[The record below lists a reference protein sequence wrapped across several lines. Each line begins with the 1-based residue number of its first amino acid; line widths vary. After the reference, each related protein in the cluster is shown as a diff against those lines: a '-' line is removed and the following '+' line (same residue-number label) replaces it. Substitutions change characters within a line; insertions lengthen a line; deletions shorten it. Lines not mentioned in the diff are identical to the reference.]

1 MIIIHYKKG
10 VYNVE
15 SISILNYQG
24 NKGSLMDFI
33 SYEISNFVEPGDT
46 IVDIFSGSGT
56 VGNEL
61 QKFYKIIA
69 NDAEKY
75 ASLISEALLQPP
87 SREKLN
93 ASCKVFIKELDKVI
107 SFKREIEQQNIAIET
122 ELIKLKDNYGLINF
136 YSKLPTVWNNVE
148 NNITPDML
156 RIKNEYNLFQYYYAG
171 TYFSLLQCIEI
182 DSIIKLIKNFDKEVQ
197 SILYSCLFFAMK
209 ECVFSKDGHMAQP
222 LNIEKNQNRHIK
234 QREKSVQMYFY
245 NKLEEFNRKTLDI
258 DNKNDNI
265 VFHSDF
271 LELLNDNLL
280 KLNPKLIYADPPY
293 TDMQYSRYYH
303 LLNVAAQY
311 DYPELTIIGGKY
323 TKGLYTEGRNQSLL
337 SKRSTAKKQLEKL
350 IQFTATNDICLAL
363 SYAYPEDIEKQ
374 AVDRYTVTIEDLIS
388 MAELYYSPD
397 RVHVK
402 RKNYKHANHRNSNQ
416 KKVFEYLII
425 CGDPLVETEFDVR
438 KLKQE
443 LKLLTP
449 TSKNDL
455 YNSHLYWSQKSYN
468 VIDTLIK
475 NLSNEGDIVFD
486 PFMGSGVTVL
496 QAINKENNRIG
507 IGCDVNEMPN
517 FICRTILNDMF
528 SETALNTLENFYKE
542 LNSLLFYYETSC
554 PICNASSTITKVLFD
569 KPDRTINKFDIHS
582 INYVCTICGKGVKK
596 PDSNDYEKIYFS
608 KELKNIEDSK
618 LIKNSKIAVGE
629 NDKISYIFTP
639 RNFSILDEIVGL
651 IKKHNDQELLKYLLM
666 SVIHLSKI
674 TDTHSN
680 SQWPLWI
687 PKKNCVEKNVVELL
701 QKRIKNIEKTITY
714 INKNYYPNSIVSSPN
729 ELNSNRVMLL
739 HKGSQ
744 LITKEEIPDNSVSLI
759 ITDPPYMEQVMYSE
773 YMQLYHPFLNLD
785 FNLEDEVVVSSANTR
800 NKDKR
805 NYFLLLDEVFKICA
819 QKLKTNAYMCLF
831 FHDSN
836 LEVWSELIK
845 ILEKNGFKFI
855 SQEHIK
861 KTKTVK
867 NILSPKKSLN
877 GDAVLFFQNTGL
889 PLGESLCSVSI
900 EEIADAVYKQSKL
913 LILQNGPMS
922 TPELYDNGIME
933 FLIHNGWL
941 HVLSKKYKSLVE
953 IFEDRFLWEKESGK
967 WKLG

>member
-1 MIIIHYKKG
+1 M
-10 VYNVE
+10 E
-15 SISILNYQG
+15 SITILNYQG
-24 NKGSLMDFI
+24 NKGPLMQFI
-33 SYEISNFVEPGDT
+33 SNEITNFVEYGDT
-46 IVDIFSGSGT
+46 IVDIFSGSGS

-61 QKFYKIIA
+61 QKHYKIIA

-75 ASLISEALLQPP
+75 ASLISSALLQTP
-87 SREKLN
+87 SRNKLN
-93 ASCKVFIKELDKVI
+93 KAYKSFIKELDKI
-107 SFKREIEQQNIAIET
+107 LMFKQEVAKQNIYEEMKLIEL
-122 ELIKLKDNYGLINF
+122 EDNIGLIHF
-136 YSKLPTVWNNVE
+136 YNQLPTVWNELEKEINP
-148 NNITPDML
+148 NML
-156 RIKNEYNLFQYYYAG
+156 RKRNEYNLFQYYYVG
-171 TYFSLLQCIEI
+171 TYFGLSQCIEI
-182 DSIIKLIKNFDKEVQ
+182 DSIINVINNCDKEVQ
-197 SILYSCLFFAMK
+197 SVLYSCLFFAMK

-222 LNIEKNQNRHIK
+222 LNIEKNQTRHIK
-234 QREKSVQMYFY
+234 QRDKSIREYFY
-245 NKLEEFNRKTLDI
+245 NKLDEFISKANDMDK
-258 DNKNDNI
+258 KNENI

-271 LELLNDNLL
+271 SKLLGESLLN
-280 KLNPKLIYADPPY
+280 LNPKLIYADPPY

-337 SKRSTAKKQLEKL
+337 SKRSTAKKELEKL
-350 IQFTATNDICLAL
+350 MKFTATNDICLAL

-374 AVDRYTVTIEDLIS
+374 AVDRYTVTIEDLIN
-388 MAELYYSPD
+388 MAEALYGPN
-397 RVHVK
+397 RVHIK
-402 RKNYKHANHRNSNQ
+402 KKNYKHANHRNSNQ

-425 CGDPLVETEFDVR
+425 CGDPIKETEFDIR

-443 LKLLTP
+443 LKSLIP

-468 VIDTLIK
+468 VIDTLIR
-475 NLSNEGDIVFD
+475 NLSNKGDIVFD
-486 PFMGSGVTVL
+486 PFMGSGVTIL
-496 QAINKENNRIG
+496 QAINKTNNRIG

-517 FICRTILNDMF
+517 FICRTILKDMF
-528 SETALNTLENFYKE
+528 SENILNTLKDFNEE
-542 LNSLLFYYETSC
+542 LKSLLSYYETFCST
-554 PICNASSTITKVLFD
+554 CNSSSMITKVVFD
-569 KPDRTINKFDIHS
+569 KPDRTIHEFNIHS
-582 INYVCTICGKGVKK
+582 INYTCPKCGKNKKK
-596 PDSNDYEKIYFS
+596 PDPYDYEKIYFS
-608 KELKNIEDSK
+608 KELKNIKDEE

-629 NDKISYIFTP
+629 HDKISYIFTP
-639 RNFSILDEIVGL
+639 RNFSVLDDIVGL
-651 IKKHNDQELLKYLLM
+651 IKKYSHQELLKYLLM
-666 SVIHLSKI
+666 SVLHLSKI

-687 PKKNCVEKNVVELL
+687 PKINCVEKNVVELL
-701 QKRIKNIEKTITY
+701 QKRIKNIEKTIIYT
-714 INKNYYPNSIVSSPN
+714 NKNYYANSIVSSPN
-729 ELNSNRVMLL
+729 KLKTNRVMLL

-744 LITKEEIPDNSVSLI
+744 MITKEEIPDNSVSLI

-785 FNLEDEVVVSSANTR
+785 FNLKDEIVVSSANIR
-800 NKDKR
+800 NKDKQ
-805 NYFLLLDEVFKICA
+805 NYFMLLDEVFKICA

-855 SQEHIK
+855 SQEHIR

-889 PLGESLCSVSI
+889 SIDQYPCSVEL
-900 EEIADAVYKQSKL
+900 EEITEAVYRQSKL
-913 LILQNGPMS
+913 LILKNGPMS

-941 HVLSKKYKSLVE
+941 HMLSTKYKSLVE
-953 IFEDRFLWEKESGK
+953 IFEDRFLWEKENGK